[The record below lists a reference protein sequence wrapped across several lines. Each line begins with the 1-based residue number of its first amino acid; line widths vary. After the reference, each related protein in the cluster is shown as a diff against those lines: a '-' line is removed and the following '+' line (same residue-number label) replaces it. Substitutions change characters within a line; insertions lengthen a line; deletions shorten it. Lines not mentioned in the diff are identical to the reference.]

1 MTIESGYETVSVAK
15 VQVGL
20 LANARYLQQELNQI
34 ALTVDTSMLVVT
46 NLDWGK
52 LAQLKRPF
60 TIKQERRSLN

>member
-1 MTIESGYETVSVAK
+1 MAYCRLVTKEPSV
-15 VQVGL
+15 L
-20 LANARYLQQELNQI
+20 
-34 ALTVDTSMLVVT
+34 LVVT